1 MVIPPFSIPNI
12 AIRTF
17 VLFYILILL
26 FILVGVNKNNAQ
38 KNHPR
43 VERGVFL
50 MRAKPLLLAGR
61 VKRVSGTANRVTH

>member
-1 MVIPPFSIPNI
+1 MNAGYFEQMLDRQQTKRARRDAAGPD
-12 AIRTF
+12 RT
-17 VLFYILILL
+17 
-26 FILVGVNKNNAQ
+26 

>member
-1 MVIPPFSIPNI
+1 MDRFYH
-12 AIRTF
+12 RTDF
-17 VLFYILILL
+17 RHKKQARNYH
-26 FILVGVNKNNAQ
+26 Q